1 MRQTIAFNFVLQ
13 IYSLLYYCST
23 RLVGTTGQR
32 TTYACLDCQSS
43 ALRSQKMH
51 VIWVSR
57 YVARKYWLRT
67 LLLRLQLETGLPFYV
82 VIRAIR
88 RSRAKVVPSFL
99 SYFQTLSIGPAPGIE
114 PATSRSAVKRSND
127 CANPAAHFELR
138 KLFWFYVTSRIT
150 HYQISFLAEKELLSY
165 TFLWKTVT
173 FNIPTYQNKSPT
185 QPVLFCFS
193 WRVTF

>member
-13 IYSLLYYCST
+13 IYSLLYYRST
-23 RLVGTTGQR
+23 RLVGTTGQ

-43 ALRSQKMH
+43 ALRSKKNALYL
-51 VIWVSR
+51 SR
-57 YVARKYWLRT
+57 YLARKYWLRT

-99 SYFQTLSIGPAPGIE
+99 SYFKTLSIGPAPGIE

-150 HYQISFLAEKELLSY
+150 HHQISLLAEKELLSY
-165 TFLWKTVT
+165 TFLWRTVT

>member
-13 IYSLLYYCST
+13 IYSLLYYRST

-43 ALRSQKMH
+43 ALRSQKNALYL
-51 VIWVSR
+51 SR
-57 YVARKYWLRT
+57 CLARKYWLRT
-67 LLLRLQLETGLPFYV
+67 LLLRLQLETGLSCYV

-150 HYQISFLAEKELLSY
+150 HHQISLLAEKELLSY

>member
-1 MRQTIAFNFVLQ
+1 MLSTSFSKFIVCCITARLAWWVQQDKELPTLVSTARAQLWGLKNA
-13 IYSLLYYCST
+13 LYLS
-23 RLVGTTGQR
+23 R
-32 TTYACLDCQSS
+32 CL
-43 ALRSQKMH
+43 
-51 VIWVSR
+51 
-57 YVARKYWLRT
+57 ARKYWLRT
-67 LLLRLQLETGLPFYV
+67 LLLRLELETGLPFYV

-150 HYQISFLAEKELLSY
+150 HHQISFLAEKELLSY